1 MTILD
6 IIKFPNKALTEKA
19 KNIKNITNGTITCI
33 KNMITTM
40 YFFKG
45 IGLASTQVN
54 IKKKIIIVNT
64 TEKEKPI
71 ILINPKI
78 TEFSK
83 KNIITKEGCL
93 SFPDIFINIKRSENI
108 KLYFIDI
115 HNRNHNIHIN
125 NLLSICIQ
133 HEIDHL
139 NGITIYNKISKLK
152 KYIFFDK
159 KK

>member
-54 IKKKIIIVNT
+54 IKKKN
-64 TEKEKPI
+64 
-71 ILINPKI
+71 NN
-78 TEFSK
+78 SK
-83 KNIITKEGCL
+83 YNR
-93 SFPDIFINIKRSENI
+93 KR
-108 KLYFIDI
+108 KTYYF
-115 HNRNHNIHIN
+115 
-125 NLLSICIQ
+125 
-133 HEIDHL
+133 
-139 NGITIYNKISKLK
+139 NKS
-152 KYIFFDK
+152 
-159 KK
+159 